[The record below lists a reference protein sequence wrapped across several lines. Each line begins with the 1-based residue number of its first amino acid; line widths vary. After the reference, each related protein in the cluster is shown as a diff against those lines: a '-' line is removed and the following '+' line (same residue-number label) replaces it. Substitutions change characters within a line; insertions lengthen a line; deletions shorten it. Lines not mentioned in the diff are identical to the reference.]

1 MADRT
6 SAETRLKEAQNL
18 AISAELLNYCDAQR
32 AYIDSCESRDELRQ
46 MGRHLAREA
55 RRRRLLPETLLLAM
69 QIAGCHR
76 SHEFYGEKAYDG
88 LTRYHETLAE
98 LLFFF
103 FGPESRP
110 AERRMAPR
118 KGGPKGK

>member
-1 MADRT
+1 VAERT

-32 AYIDSCESRDELRQ
+32 AFIDSGESRDEVRQ
-46 MGRHLAREA
+46 FGRHLAREA
-55 RRRRLLPETLLLAM
+55 RRRRILPETLLLAM

-76 SHEFYGEKAYDG
+76 SHEFYGEKAYDA
-88 LTRYHETLAE
+88 LSRYHETLAE
-98 LLFFF
+98 LLFYF

-110 AERRMAPR
+110 AERRMSPR
-118 KGGPKGK
+118 SKRPKGG